1 MIIVIKYFHCH
12 HSPQWVHLLI
22 SVTYILKVGL
32 AGCKNPQMILIF
44 PQRDCLRTWK
54 VSRLHCLQS
63 LWRSFPL
70 FMFSH
75 FNELSIKTLK
85 HTIFSTTMPHW
96 HQILVIF
103 MIYAVLSR
111 IFLSR
116 FTHFFRRF
124 LETENQNPQTFI
136 LLECMTAQC
145 CWNPCVCWSPIPA
158 FFFEREKK
166 NTQNP

>member
-1 MIIVIKYFHCH
+1 MFFMVANWKAETTWPLAET
-12 HSPQWVHLLI
+12 SWVDDLQP
-22 SVTYILKVGL
+22 YILKVGL

-44 PQRDCLRTWK
+44 PQRDCLRTRK

-75 FNELSIKTLK
+75 CNKLSIKTLK

-103 MIYAVLSR
+103 MIYALLSRFVLSQ
-111 IFLSR
+111 
-116 FTHFFRRF
+116 FTHFFRRSF
-124 LETENQNPQTFI
+124 ETEKQNPQTLSPLEGWMVQNDTKYVI
-136 LLECMTAQC
+136 L
-145 CWNPCVCWSPIPA
+145 
-158 FFFEREKK
+158 F
-166 NTQNP
+166 